1 MKGKYRVSVQNK
13 KIKYDFEIRRNITII
28 RGDSATGKT
37 TLIDMI
43 REYDENGEDRGIEL
57 VCEKTCSVLEGRNWK
72 ERLSLMENSILFI
85 DEGNAFVASKD
96 FAKEIHNS
104 TNYYVIVTRESLP
117 ALPYSVNEIYG
128 IKNSGKYGH
137 LKQTYNEMYNIYNMD
152 SLKSD
157 LKPEVVITEDS
168 NSGYQFFENVCKEHI
183 KDSELKDILRE
194 PWIFIDSEKHAS
206 WERFFTTILTERTEN
221 TYLRYNKKNLNPV
234 YLHDN
239 IKNKILNIVDQIQ
252 FS

>member
-43 REYDENGEDRGIEL
+43 REYDENGE
-57 VCEKTCSVLEGRNWK
+57 
-72 ERLSLMENSILFI
+72 
-85 DEGNAFVASKD
+85 
-96 FAKEIHNS
+96 
-104 TNYYVIVTRESLP
+104 
-117 ALPYSVNEIYG
+117 
-128 IKNSGKYGH
+128 
-137 LKQTYNEMYNIYNMD
+137 
-152 SLKSD
+152 
-157 LKPEVVITEDS
+157 
-168 NSGYQFFENVCKEHI
+168 
-183 KDSELKDILRE
+183 
-194 PWIFIDSEKHAS
+194 DSEKHAS